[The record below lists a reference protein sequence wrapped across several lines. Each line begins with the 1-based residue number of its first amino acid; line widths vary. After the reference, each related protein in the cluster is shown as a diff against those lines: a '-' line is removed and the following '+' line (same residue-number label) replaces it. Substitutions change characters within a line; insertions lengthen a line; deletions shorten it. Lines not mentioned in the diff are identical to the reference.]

1 MNTIHRFLFVVLMS
15 LLFVS
20 CNDDEGYSLGDVW
33 RSMATVENPDDES
46 YFFFTLDNGK
56 RMWTAATSNPQY
68 KPKDGQR
75 IIADYTILSDG
86 PESGSYQHDVK
97 LLSAYKVLTK
107 GIFDIT
113 PETQDSIGNDPVK
126 VEDIWIGNDYLN
138 VQFVYKGQN
147 KAHFINLVSDALK
160 QYDDGSTHLE
170 FRHHAN
176 GDAPTY
182 NSRGIVSFDLKSL
195 QKDGVESLPLAIH
208 VLESD
213 ESDEK
218 IYELNYSFDG
228 SSDTERS
235 FSVGEE
241 LKGEHL

>member
-1 MNTIHRFLFVVLMS
+1 MKRINSFLFVALVS

-20 CNDDEGYSLGDVW
+20 CNDDEGYSLNDVW
-33 RSMATVENPDDES
+33 RSLATVENPDDES
-46 YFFFTLDNGK
+46 HFFFTLDNGT

-86 PESGSYQHDVK
+86 PGDGSYQHDVK
-97 LLSAYKVLTK
+97 LIGAYKVLTK

-113 PETQDSIGNDPVK
+113 PETQDSIGHDPIK

-138 VQFVYKGQN
+138 VKFIYKGQN
-147 KAHFINLVSDALK
+147 KAHFINLVSDDEK
-160 QYDDGSTHLE
+160 QYDDENIHLE
-170 FRHHAN
+170 FRHNAN
-176 GDAPTY
+176 DDVPTY
-182 NSRGIVSFDLKSL
+182 NMRGIVSFDLISL
-195 QKDGVESLPLAIH
+195 QNDEVESLPLVIH
-208 VLESD
+208 VFESD

-218 IYELNYSFDG
+218 VYELNYTFNDSFDT
-228 SSDTERS
+228 DKS
-235 FSVGEE
+235 FSLGEE